1 MGYGKDAQDFVKRF
15 KSLTYYKISDSDSL
29 GARVHTVHVLN
40 NKDSKYKELGHRY
53 QTKDNNFMCVLKDG
67 DEETSRE
74 IPFGSSHDWL
84 LTTDGHRTVVEFSDG
99 DPDKYLEILKG
110 QIKKDFD
117 IHVTTP
123 EIASHREELE
133 ELASNVGAKIYF
145 YSGDTVVDALM
156 EYLDVE
162 YSKGKGQRLSDE
174 TGACGLDDKV
184 DWSKY

>member
-1 MGYGKDAQDFVKRF
+1 MGFTTKTDWRSKPLCRDR
-15 KSLTYYKISDSDSL
+15 
-29 GARVHTVHVLN
+29 
-40 NKDSKYKELGHRY
+40 NKNLHLELELEQELQSHRW
-53 QTKDNNFMCVLKDG
+53 L
-67 DEETSRE
+67 
-74 IPFGSSHDWL
+74 GSSHDWL